1 VAFATFVQ
9 AEGWH
14 KLYWG
19 GDPPFLQEAKAL
31 GHPKLELV
39 GADESKIEFLADR
52 VGARWAQHVYG
63 LGITDGANFVLNQQV
78 VDPATR
84 NKVEY
89 YKRREQRMF
98 FEDVF
103 NGKPDAI
110 IVDEMWARLNLS
122 PSILESVLRGYR
134 LRSTSGTGN
143 SERDPVLKLYVRE

>member
-1 VAFATFVQ
+1 MLRAQFLRL
-9 AEGWH
+9 GWLSPH
-14 KLYWG
+14 LFKRKG
-19 GDPPFLQEAKAL
+19 GISYTGEVTPL

-98 FEDVF
+98 FEDVLS
-103 NGKPDAI
+103 GKPDAI
-110 IVDEMWARLNLS
+110 IVDEMWAKLNLS
-122 PSILESVLRGYR
+122 PSILDSVLHR
-134 LRSTSGTGN
+134 LSAQV
-143 SERDPVLKLYVRE
+143 D